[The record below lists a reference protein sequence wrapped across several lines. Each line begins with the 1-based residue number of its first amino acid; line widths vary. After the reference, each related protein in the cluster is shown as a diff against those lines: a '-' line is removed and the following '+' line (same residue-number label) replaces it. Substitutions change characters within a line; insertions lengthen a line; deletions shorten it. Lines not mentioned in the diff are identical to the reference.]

1 MPKKESKKAFG
12 TVEKNIQNRVKNA
25 LVSIFLIFLIGTLY
39 YWLFEGYSL
48 IDAMFFVGIT
58 ISTVGYGMH
67 EELSNFGKFFTLMLI
82 LAGLSVVLYNLSYV
96 TALLVEGELIK
107 LMKQRRV
114 ERKVSKMK
122 DHIIVVGAGNIG
134 TQVINQLLRLNEQ
147 VVAIDNLVTEE
158 ELREKITDSSK
169 TKNIV
174 FVKGDATNEE
184 VLLRAGIKN
193 ARALV
198 TTLPNDVLN
207 IFVALT
213 AKNLNANIYI
223 VSNIS
228 NLSNL
233 TKFIYAGVDHPIA
246 TAEIAGLKIVEAL
259 TFLKKRE
266 NIIDVLN
273 ISDKAFQVEIID
285 IKNTKLAGKKIEELR
300 LKEKYNVY
308 IIGLL
313 KDKNL
318 VLGPSKNEVLRDDS
332 KAVLFGEINGL
343 SKFREEF
350 LNS

>member
-1 MPKKESKKAFG
+1 MAKKESKTLG
-12 TVEKNIQNRVKNA
+12 VIERNLLNRVKNA
-25 LVSIFLIFLIGTLY
+25 LVSVLLIFLIGTLY

-48 IDAMFFVGIT
+48 TDAIFFVGIT

-67 EELSNFGKFFTLMLI
+67 EQLSTFGKFFTMMLI
-82 LAGLSVVLYNLSYV
+82 FAGLSVVLYNVSYV

-122 DHIIVVGAGNIG
+122 DHVIVVGAGNIG
-134 TQVINQLLRLNEQ
+134 TQVINQLLRLNEP

-158 ELREKITDSSK
+158 ELREKITDGSK

-174 FVKGDATNEE
+174 FVKGDATSEE
-184 VLLRAGIKN
+184 VLLRAGIKQ

-198 TTLPNDVLN
+198 TTLPNDALN
-207 IFVALT
+207 IFVTLT
-213 AKNLNANIYI
+213 AKNLNPNIYV

-285 IKNTKLAGKKIEELR
+285 IKNTKLAGKKIEALK
-300 LKEKYNVY
+300 LKEKYSVY

-313 KDKNL
+313 KDKAL
-318 VLGPSKNEVLRDDS
+318 VLGPSKNEVLTDDS
-332 KAVLFGEINGL
+332 KAVLFGEVNGL
-343 SKFREEF
+343 SKFREDF
-350 LNS
+350 LNT

>member
-1 MPKKESKKAFG
+1 MSKSKSRNLG
-12 TVEKNIQNRVKNA
+12 VIERNLLNRVKKA
-25 LVSIFLIFLIGTLY
+25 LVSVFLIFLVGTLY

-48 IDAMFFVGIT
+48 IDSIFFVGIT

-67 EELSNFGKFFTLMLI
+67 EQLSTFGKIFTMLLI
-82 LAGLSVVLYNLSYV
+82 LAGLSVVLYNVSYV

-122 DHIIVVGAGNIG
+122 EHIIVVGAGNIG
-134 TQVINQLLRLNEQ
+134 TQVINQLLRLNEH

-158 ELREKITDSSK
+158 ELKEKIADSSK
-169 TKNIV
+169 AKNVV
-174 FVKGDATNEE
+174 FIRGDATSEE
-184 VLLRAGIKN
+184 VLLRAGIKH

-198 TTLPNDVLN
+198 TTLPNDALN
-207 IFVALT
+207 IFVSLT

-223 VSNIS
+223 VSNIT

-313 KDKNL
+313 KDKDL
-318 VLGPSKNEVLRDDS
+318 VLGPSKNEVLADDS
-332 KAVLFGEINGL
+332 KVVLFGEINGL

-350 LNS
+350 LNR

>member
-1 MPKKESKKAFG
+1 
-12 TVEKNIQNRVKNA
+12 
-25 LVSIFLIFLIGTLY
+25 
-39 YWLFEGYSL
+39 
-48 IDAMFFVGIT
+48 
-58 ISTVGYGMH
+58 
-67 EELSNFGKFFTLMLI
+67 
-82 LAGLSVVLYNLSYV
+82 
-96 TALLVEGELIK
+96 
-107 LMKQRRV
+107 
-114 ERKVSKMK
+114 
-122 DHIIVVGAGNIG
+122 
-134 TQVINQLLRLNEQ
+134 VINQLLRLNEQ

-318 VLGPSKNEVLRDDS
+318 VLGPSKNKEKYNVYIIGLLKDKNLVLGPSKNEVLRDDS